1 MKCLMTQSLKHEKE
15 KETQETKFQRKF
27 IKMQKDENL
36 ILATLLWKKEKF
48 EPSLVVVVVVDV
60 VDVVVV
66 DSQ

>member
-1 MKCLMTQSLKHEKE
+1 MKCLMIQSLKLEKE

-48 EPSLVVVVVVDV
+48 
-60 VDVVVV
+60 
-66 DSQ
+66 